1 MVTIAHLRLVALAG
15 LASVFVAATSSEAQV
30 RRAQPLPVVW
40 VFATGGTIAG
50 RGGATGA
57 VSDYK
62 SGALTADELIKSVPE
77 VKQFAEIKVEQLF
90 NVASGDLTLDNVLTL
105 AKRINTVF
113 ATDPQVA
120 GIVVTHGTSTLE
132 ETAYFLNL
140 TVRDERPVVV
150 TGAMRPATA
159 TSADGP
165 LNLVNAIR
173 TASTREARDKG
184 VLVVL
189 NDEINAARE
198 ATKTSTYRV
207 ETFRAPDLGLLG
219 YVDGDEVVFYRS
231 STRRHTTKSE
241 FEVASIQELPK
252 VDIYYS
258 YVQSNT
264 EMIGAMVRA
273 GVKGIVFAGTGA
285 GTITAA
291 ERAALKALP
300 APPTSPGPVLVR
312 SSRVGSGRVIGLT
325 GLREEYD
332 ALGLIPADNLNPQK
346 ARILLMLALTKTNSR
361 DEIKR
366 MFLEY

>member
-1 MVTIAHLRLVALAG
+1 MRGRLHRTVLALFTCGGVLVGEA
-15 LASVFVAATSSEAQV
+15 SSEAQTS
-30 RRAQPLPVVW
+30 RTLPLVW
-40 VFATGGTIAG
+40 VLATGGTIAG

-62 SGALTADELIKSVPE
+62 SGVLTADELVMSVPE
-77 VKQFAEIKVEQLF
+77 VKQFAEIKVEQLS
-90 NVASGDLTLDNVLTL
+90 NVASGDLTLDDMLNLS
-105 AKRINTVF
+105 KRVNAIF
-113 ATDPQVA
+113 ASDPRVA

-140 TVRDERPVVV
+140 TIRDDRPVVV

-165 LNLVNAIR
+165 LNLLNAIR
-173 TASTREARDKG
+173 TASTREARGKG

-198 ATKTSTYRV
+198 ATKTNTYRV
-207 ETFRAPDLGLLG
+207 ETFRSPDLGLLG

-231 STRRHTTKSE
+231 STRRHTTRTE
-241 FEVASIQELPK
+241 FDVMSIRELPK

-258 YVQSNT
+258 YVQPNT
-264 EMIGAMVRA
+264 EMINALVKAGA
-273 GVKGIVFAGTGA
+273 KGIVFAGTGA
-285 GTITAA
+285 GSISAT
-291 ERAALKALP
+291 ERTVLKAMR
-300 APPTSPGPVLVR
+300 ASTAGPGPVLVR

-332 ALGLIPADNLNPQK
+332 ALGLIPGDNLNPQK
-346 ARILLMLALTKTNSR
+346 ARILLMLALTRTSNVS
-361 DEIKR
+361 DIKR

>member
-1 MVTIAHLRLVALAG
+1 LTYIAECFRSFVVERRSVIVAIAHRTLVALTA
-15 LASVFVAATSSEAQV
+15 LASVFVSATSSEAQV

-62 SGALTADELIKSVPE
+62 SGALTADELIKAVPE
-77 VKQFAEIKVEQLF
+77 VTQFAEVRVEQPF

-105 AKRINTVF
+105 AKRINALF

-173 TASTREARDKG
+173 TASTREARGKG

-219 YVDGDEVVFYRS
+219 YVDGDEALS
-231 STRRHTTKSE
+231 RRFHQVLMRTPDH
-241 FEVASIQELPK
+241 L
-252 VDIYYS
+252 
-258 YVQSNT
+258 
-264 EMIGAMVRA
+264 R
-273 GVKGIVFAGTGA
+273 
-285 GTITAA
+285 TA
-291 ERAALKALP
+291 P
-300 APPTSPGPVLVR
+300 
-312 SSRVGSGRVIGLT
+312 
-325 GLREEYD
+325 
-332 ALGLIPADNLNPQK
+332 
-346 ARILLMLALTKTNSR
+346 
-361 DEIKR
+361 
-366 MFLEY
+366 